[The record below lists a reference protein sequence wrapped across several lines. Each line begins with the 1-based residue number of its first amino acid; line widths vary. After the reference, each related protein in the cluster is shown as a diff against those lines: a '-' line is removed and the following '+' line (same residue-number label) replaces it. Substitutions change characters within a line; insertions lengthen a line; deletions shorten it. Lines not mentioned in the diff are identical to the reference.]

1 MKRSVKCCH
10 GGEAQEK
17 IVYYIHKLQSQEA
30 RHSTQGHQEKKAGC
44 QEAEG
49 AEASG
54 GFCHCFY
61 RNFHRKGKAEQ
72 RKQPGLAGL
81 NNFGGLRA
89 RRVVSSCPLPGP
101 GMIMTEEYCLP
112 GCMGQIEMLWLWT
125 G

>member
-1 MKRSVKCCH
+1 MLPWRRSSRKNSLL
-10 GGEAQEK
+10 
-17 IVYYIHKLQSQEA
+17 YSQAPEPGSKA
-30 RHSTQGHQEKKAGC
+30 FHTGSSRKKAGC

-101 GMIMTEEYCLP
+101 GMITTEEYCLP